1 MLKNEQFAILTSVCV
16 MAHIIRT
23 TYEILKHKKVLIPGR
38 GSFIIILFTMCLL
51 WLSWFGLCNLDIYK
65 LEMPG
70 IFRYFGVFLLGLGLV
85 VFITGLATI
94 KSLES
99 YKGDLITFGIYS
111 IIRHPMYLGF
121 ILWLIG
127 MPLYYGGMIS
137 LALCIV
143 FIVNVLYWRHLEEK
157 ELEIRFP
164 AYKDYKKTT
173 IF

>member
-1 MLKNEQFAILTSVCV
+1 MKSSQFAILTGVCV

-23 TYEILKHKKVLIPGR
+23 TYEILKHKKLLIPGR
-38 GSFIIILFTMCLL
+38 GSFIIILITMCLL
-51 WLSWFGLCNLDIYK
+51 WLSWFGLCKQDVYK
-65 LEMPG
+65 TEIPG
-70 IFRYFGVFLLGLGLV
+70 MLRYFGVFLLGMGLV
-85 VFITGLATI
+85 VFIIGLATI

-99 YKGDLITFGIYS
+99 YKGDLMTHGIYS

-127 MPLYYGGMIS
+127 MPVYSGGIIS

-143 FIVNVLYWRHLEEK
+143 FIANVLYWRHLEEK

>member
-1 MLKNEQFAILTSVCV
+1 MKNEQFYILMGVCV
-16 MAHIIRT
+16 IAHIVRT
-23 TYEILKHKKVLIPGR
+23 TYEILKHKKLLIPGR
-38 GSFIIILFTMCLL
+38 RSFIIILINMCLL
-51 WLSWFGLCNLDIYK
+51 WLSWFGLCSLDVYK
-65 LEMPG
+65 TEMPG
-70 IFRYFGVFLLGLGLV
+70 ILRYFGVFLLGLGMV

-99 YKGDLITFGIYS
+99 YKGDLMTHGIYS

-127 MPLYYGGMIS
+127 MPLYSGGFIS
-137 LALCIV
+137 WALCIV
-143 FIVNVLYWRHLEEK
+143 FIANVLFWRHLEEK
-157 ELEIRFP
+157 ELEIRFS